1 MIERRQFDYLNR
13 VRKYGGTEPRACG
26 QTFRNRLQA
35 AHAASVGE
43 RVTLWC
49 HTEFIA
55 KAECRQFMDMFNQW
69 GFYTT
74 APGMV
79 RQRHS
84 NGFVLFYGLPIS
96 YHEYERKTRGNN
108 TLDIFDI

>member
-13 VRKYGGTEPRACG
+13 LRRHGGTEPRACG
-26 QTFRNRLQA
+26 QTFRNLLQA

-49 HTEFIA
+49 HTESIA
-55 KAECRQFMDMFNQW
+55 RAECIQFMDMFKQW
-69 GFYTT
+69 GFYH
-74 APGMV
+74 AVPGMV
-79 RQRHS
+79 RQRH
-84 NGFVLFYGLPIS
+84 NDGFVLFYGLPTS
-96 YHEYERKTRGNN
+96 YHGYACKTRGNN